1 MADLDEHLFSL
12 PFGLP
17 DDRDRRLVRYLRDED
32 WASALVLLREVVTAE
47 TDNPKW
53 LLLLAFVR
61 FHDATDVMVEELA
74 DATREALQLID
85 RALEQGASFEA
96 VTPLRDAVERVL
108 DEVSREELEVM
119 DALERTP
126 LPELKPELLELA
138 AFLVWK
144 KEPLRAAGLF
154 DELARRGGAHELVSR
169 TRAALCLA
177 DANAT
182 DAQEKLAAA
191 IHADWRTHA
200 RDRSVLETA
209 ETALLERLT
218 GMDFEV
224 AWKLAEA
231 KGAALDLPFPSVWP
245 NQERLLTRCLAIG
258 EVVRARALAHT
269 LEEREE
275 LSTAL
280 KAKVHQALAARA

>member
-1 MADLDEHLFSL
+1 MADLDEHLFAL

-32 WASALVLLREVVTAE
+32 WASALVLLREVVNAQT
-47 TDNPKW
+47 TNPKW

-74 DATREALQLID
+74 DATREGLQLID
-85 RALEQGASFEA
+85 RALEHGASFDA
-96 VTPLRDAVERVL
+96 VAPFRDAVERVL
-108 DEVSREELEVM
+108 DEVSREELEVLHE
-119 DALERTP
+119 LERAP
-126 LPELKPELLELA
+126 LSELKPELLETA

-144 KEPLRAAGLF
+144 KEPLRAATLF
-154 DELARRGGAHELVSR
+154 DELARRGGAHELISR

-177 DANAT
+177 DAAAAN
-182 DAQEKLAAA
+182 AQERLSEA

-209 ETALLERLT
+209 ETALLERLS

-245 NQERLLTRCLAIG
+245 NQERLLARCLTLG
-258 EVVRARALAHT
+258 ETVRARALAHT

-275 LSTAL
+275 LSSAL
-280 KAKVHQALAARA
+280 KARVQQALAARA